1 MAGKGTRHR
10 FELSRLE
17 IAGVLV
23 SATAGLFVVFL
34 LGIYAGR
41 GLAERHLDMEQQIVR
56 MPVAPAADQTP
67 GTEDGLT
74 FYDTLGGDE
83 HAAKGDTRAAAE
95 RPVVVPPP
103 EDAAG
108 VPVQHAK
115 SGENAPI
122 AKSEAAATP
131 KSEHA
136 EKTEALAKAE
146 PPAPKTEPPSKSE
159 PQAKADPSK
168 AEPPAKGEPP
178 ASAAKHEP
186 MQVPP
191 PPTPAFVKN
200 EHAPAPPSTARV
212 AVALA
217 PAAVPTP
224 LPRTAMKGDW
234 SVQVSATRDPR
245 TADEVLRRLKSKGY
259 DAFVLK
265 VRRRGETFYRVR
277 VGHYPTLEDA
287 QQVVSRLRRESGVPE
302 AFVAS
307 D

>member
-41 GLAERHLDMEQQIVR
+41 GLAERHTDGGEKIVR
-56 MPVAPAADQTP
+56 MAVAPAAEQTP
-67 GTEDGLT
+67 GNEDRLT

-83 HAAKGDTRAAAE
+83 RVAKGEARAAVE
-95 RPVVVPPP
+95 RPAAAPPVEEAP
-103 EDAAG
+103 SAPAPHE
-108 VPVQHAK
+108 HAK
-115 SGENAPI
+115 PAESAPI
-122 AKSEAAATP
+122 AKPMEPAAAPT
-131 KSEHA
+131 
-136 EKTEALAKAE
+136 AKEERA
-146 PPAPKTEPPSKSE
+146 
-159 PQAKADPSK
+159 
-168 AEPPAKGEPP
+168 AKGEAIAA
-178 ASAAKHEP
+178 ASKHEP
-186 MQVPP
+186 AMPAAQ
-191 PPTPAFVKN
+191 PTPAAKL
-200 EHAPAPPSTARV
+200 EHAPTPPPATARV

-217 PAAVPTP
+217 PAAMPTP
-224 LPRTAMKGDW
+224 VTRTGAKGDW

-245 TADEVLRRLKSKGY
+245 TADGVLRRLKAKGY

-277 VGHYPTLEDA
+277 VGHYATLEEA
-287 QQVVSRLRRESGVPE
+287 QQVVTRLRREPGVPE

>member
-41 GLAERHLDMEQQIVR
+41 GLAERRGDEGQQIVR
-56 MPVAPAADQTP
+56 MAVPPAAEQTP

-74 FYDTLGGDE
+74 FYDTLGGGPRG
-83 HAAKGDTRAAAE
+83 AKGEAREADRPAIAPAPENLPAAA
-95 RPVVVPPP
+95 PPHEHVKPATDVQVAKPAEP
-103 EDAAG
+103 E
-108 VPVQHAK
+108 PTAK
-115 SGENAPI
+115 AEKVEN
-122 AKSEAAATP
+122 
-131 KSEHA
+131 A
-136 EKTEALAKAE
+136 EKTEKAE
-146 PPAPKTEPPSKSE
+146 VVVKAPEPPPQMAKREPVPAPTPGRAERSPS
-159 PQAKADPSK
+159 
-168 AEPPAKGEPP
+168 
-178 ASAAKHEP
+178 
-186 MQVPP
+186 
-191 PPTPAFVKN
+191 
-200 EHAPAPPSTARV
+200 PPSTARV

-217 PAAVPTP
+217 PATAPTP
-224 LPRTAMKGDW
+224 VTRTGAKGDW

-245 TADEVLRRLKSKGY
+245 TADEVLRRLKGKGY

-277 VGHYPTLEDA
+277 VGHYASLEEA
-287 QQVVSRLRRESGVPE
+287 QVVVSRLRREPGVPE

>member
-41 GLAERHLDMEQQIVR
+41 GLAERHLDLGQQIVR
-56 MPVAPAADQTP
+56 LPVAPAAEQTP
-67 GTEDGLT
+67 GAEDSLT
-74 FYDTLGGDE
+74 FYDTLGGE
-83 HAAKGDTRAAAE
+83 ARVAKADARAGGE
-95 RPVVVPPP
+95 RPVVVPPA
-103 EDAAG
+103 EEAG
-108 VPVQHAK
+108 IAPPVHEHAK
-115 SGENAPI
+115 PVDTAPV
-122 AKSEAAATP
+122 AKPAEPLPTAQSERADKGDAV
-131 KSEHA
+131 
-136 EKTEALAKAE
+136 AKAE
-146 PPAPKTEPPSKSE
+146 PPVVAP
-159 PQAKADPSK
+159 
-168 AEPPAKGEPP
+168 
-178 ASAAKHEP
+178 KHEP
-186 MQVPP
+186 MQPAA
-191 PPTPAFVKN
+191 PPTPALAKA

-217 PAAVPTP
+217 PPAMPTP
-224 LPRTAMKGDW
+224 VPRTGMKGNW

-245 TADEVLRRLKSKGY
+245 TADDVLRRLKAKGY

-277 VGHYPTLEDA
+277 VGHYASLEEA
-287 QQVVSRLRRESGVPE
+287 QQLVSRLRREPGVPE

>member
-17 IAGVLV
+17 IAGVIV

-41 GLAERHLDMEQQIVR
+41 GMVDHRGDGGEQIVR
-56 MPVAPAADQTP
+56 LPVAPAIEQTP

-74 FYDTLGGDE
+74 FYDTLGGE
-83 HAAKGDTRAAAE
+83 GRLAKAEGHGGDKHVLPPAEDAPVAVSAEAKPAPKAAE
-95 RPVVVPPP
+95 VAPALKPVEP
-103 EDAAG
+103 E
-108 VPVQHAK
+108 PV
-115 SGENAPI
+115 
-122 AKSEAAATP
+122 AKSEKPAKPDVAVKP
-131 KSEHA
+131 EVP
-136 EKTEALAKAE
+136 AKAE
-146 PPAPKTEPPSKSE
+146 PPVKVAKEEAVHQAP
-159 PQAKADPSK
+159 
-168 AEPPAKGEPP
+168 PPAP
-178 ASAAKHEP
+178 APSPAAKP
-186 MQVPP
+186 V
-191 PPTPAFVKN
+191 
-200 EHAPAPPSTARV
+200 PPSTARV

-224 LPRTAMKGDW
+224 ALRTGAKGDW

-245 TADEVLRRLKSKGY
+245 TADTVLKRLRTKGY

-277 VGHYPTLEDA
+277 VGHYGTLEEA
-287 QQVVSRLRRESGVPE
+287 QQVVSRLRREPGVPE

>member
-17 IAGVLV
+17 IAGVMI

-41 GLAERHLDMEQQIVR
+41 GMADRRADGGEQIVR
-56 MPVAPAADQTP
+56 LPVAPAVEQTP

-74 FYDTLGGDE
+74 FYDTLGQADRVAKADGHGGAE
-83 HAAKGDTRAAAE
+83 HH
-95 RPVVVPPP
+95 VVVPPAD
-103 EDAAG
+103 E
-108 VPVQHAK
+108 
-115 SGENAPI
+115 API
-122 AKSEAAATP
+122 AGLPRGRGADAAAKP
-131 KSEHA
+131 VESEPVAKSA
-136 EKTEALAKAE
+136 EPAAKPDAPVKMEPAAKLAKEE
-146 PPAPKTEPPSKSE
+146 PVHQAPVPAPS
-159 PQAKADPSK
+159 
-168 AEPPAKGEPP
+168 PA
-178 ASAAKHEP
+178 AAAKVER
-186 MQVPP
+186 
-191 PPTPAFVKN
+191 
-200 EHAPAPPSTARV
+200 APSPPSTARV

-217 PAAVPTP
+217 PAAAPTP
-224 LPRTAMKGDW
+224 RPPSKGDW

-245 TADEVLRRLKSKGY
+245 TADGVLRRLRGKGY

-277 VGHYPTLEDA
+277 VGHYGSLEEA
-287 QQVVSRLRRESGVPE
+287 QQVVSRLRREPGVPE

>member
-17 IAGVLV
+17 IAGVIV

-41 GLAERHLDMEQQIVR
+41 GMVDRRGDGGEQIVR
-56 MPVAPAADQTP
+56 LPVAPAIEQTP

-74 FYDTLGGDE
+74 FYDTLGGD
-83 HAAKGDTRAAAE
+83 GR
-95 RPVVVPPP
+95 
-103 EDAAG
+103 
-108 VPVQHAK
+108 
-115 SGENAPI
+115 
-122 AKSEAAATP
+122 
-131 KSEHA
+131 
-136 EKTEALAKAE
+136 LAKAE
-146 PPAPKTEPPSKSE
+146 GHGGDRHALPPAEDAPAVGPAEAKPAPKAVEAAPAPKPVEPEPVAKSEKPAKPDVAAKPEVPVKADAPVKIAKEEAVHQGPPPAPVPS
-159 PQAKADPSK
+159 P
-168 AEPPAKGEPP
+168 
-178 ASAAKHEP
+178 AAKP
-186 MQVPP
+186 V
-191 PPTPAFVKN
+191 
-200 EHAPAPPSTARV
+200 PPSTARV

-217 PAAVPTP
+217 PAVVPTP
-224 LPRTAMKGDW
+224 VARTGAKGDW

-245 TADEVLRRLKSKGY
+245 TADTVLKRLRTKGY

-277 VGHYPTLEDA
+277 VGHYGTLEEA
-287 QQVVSRLRRESGVPE
+287 QQVVSRLRREPGVPE

>member
-41 GLAERHLDMEQQIVR
+41 GLAERRGDEGQQIVR
-56 MPVAPAADQTP
+56 MAIAPAAEQTP
-67 GTEDGLT
+67 GAEDGLT
-74 FYDTLGGDE
+74 FYDTLGGGRG
-83 HAAKGDTRAAAE
+83 AKGEGHGAE
-95 RPVVVPPP
+95 RPAVAPALEDVP
-103 EDAAG
+103 A
-108 VPVQHAK
+108 
-115 SGENAPI
+115 
-122 AKSEAAATP
+122 
-131 KSEHA
+131 
-136 EKTEALAKAE
+136 
-146 PPAPKTEPPSKSE
+146 
-159 PQAKADPSK
+159 
-168 AEPPAKGEPP
+168 
-178 ASAAKHEP
+178 
-186 MQVPP
+186 PP
-191 PPTPAFVKN
+191 PPH
-200 EHAPAPPSTARV
+200 EHAKPAESVPVAEPEPEPTVKGEKAEKAEKAEKSEKAEVAAKAPEPPPQIAKREPAPASTPGRAARSPTPPSTARV

-217 PAAVPTP
+217 PATAPTP
-224 LPRTAMKGDW
+224 VTRTGAKGDW

-245 TADEVLRRLKSKGY
+245 TADGVLRRLKGKGY

-277 VGHYPTLEDA
+277 VGHYASLEEA
-287 QQVVSRLRRESGVPE
+287 QQVVSRLRREPGVPE

>member
-41 GLAERHLDMEQQIVR
+41 GLAERHLDVEQQIVR
-56 MPVAPAADQTP
+56 MPVVPAVEQTP

-83 HAAKGDTRAAAE
+83 HVAKAE
-95 RPVVVPPP
+95 ARRESDRPVVVPP
-103 EDAAG
+103 EDTAI
-108 VPVQHAK
+108 VPSVPHAK
-115 SGENAPI
+115 SAENPTI
-122 AKSEAAATP
+122 AKPEAAPMP
-131 KSEHA
+131 KSEHI
-136 EKTEALAKAE
+136 EKADAIAKAE
-146 PPAPKTEPPSKSE
+146 PPAKVEPP
-159 PQAKADPSK
+159 AK
-168 AEPPAKGEPP
+168 AEPPAVP
-178 ASAAKHEP
+178 AKHEP

-224 LPRTAMKGDW
+224 LPRTGMKGAW

-245 TADEVLRRLKSKGY
+245 TADEVLRRLKGKGY

-287 QQVVSRLRRESGVPE
+287 QQVVSRLRREPGVPE

>member
-17 IAGVLV
+17 IAGVIV

-34 LGIYAGR
+34 LGLYAGR
-41 GLAERHLDMEQQIVR
+41 GMVDRRGDGGEQIVR
-56 MPVAPAADQTP
+56 LPVAPAIEQTP

-74 FYDTLGGDE
+74 FYDTLGTDG
-83 HAAKGDTRAAAE
+83 R
-95 RPVVVPPP
+95 
-103 EDAAG
+103 
-108 VPVQHAK
+108 
-115 SGENAPI
+115 
-122 AKSEAAATP
+122 
-131 KSEHA
+131 
-136 EKTEALAKAE
+136 LAKADGGANERHAAPPVDDVPEAVPAETKPVIKAAE
-146 PPAPKTEPPSKSE
+146 PAPAPKLVEPEVVAKTEKPAKPEPPVKVVKE
-159 PQAKADPSK
+159 EAAR
-168 AEPPAKGEPP
+168 P
-178 ASAAKHEP
+178 ASAPSPAAKP
-186 MQVPP
+186 VS
-191 PPTPAFVKN
+191 
-200 EHAPAPPSTARV
+200 PSTARV

-224 LPRTAMKGDW
+224 ALRTGAKGDW

-245 TADEVLRRLKSKGY
+245 TADTVLKRLRTKGY

-277 VGHYPTLEDA
+277 VGHYGTLEEA
-287 QQVVSRLRRESGVPE
+287 QQVVSRLRREPGVPE

>member
-34 LGIYAGR
+34 LGMYAGR
-41 GLAERHLDMEQQIVR
+41 GLAERPTESGQQVVR
-56 MPVAPAADQTP
+56 MAVAPAVEQTP

-74 FYDTLGGDE
+74 FYDTLEHGGR
-83 HAAKGDTRAAAE
+83 AARDGRANPDRAAAPLE
-95 RPVVVPPP
+95 
-103 EDAAG
+103 EAA
-108 VPVQHAK
+108 PAAEHAK
-115 SGENAPI
+115 PAEGLPPKVVAESAPKAPEQAGNAPEHAPKAPEVVRNATEPAPSPHKI
-122 AKSEAAATP
+122 EAAT
-131 KSEHA
+131 
-136 EKTEALAKAE
+136 KTELAAAARKEAATQPTPAAVAKAE
-146 PPAPKTEPPSKSE
+146 HVPVPPA
-159 PQAKADPSK
+159 
-168 AEPPAKGEPP
+168 
-178 ASAAKHEP
+178 
-186 MQVPP
+186 
-191 PPTPAFVKN
+191 
-200 EHAPAPPSTARV
+200 TARV

-217 PAAVPTP
+217 PAVAPTP
-224 LPRTAMKGDW
+224 ATRTGAKGDW

-245 TADEVLRRLKSKGY
+245 TADDVLRRLKGKGY

-277 VGHYPTLEDA
+277 VGHYASLEEA
-287 QQVVSRLRRESGVPE
+287 QQVVKRLRREPGVPE

>member
-17 IAGVLV
+17 IAGVIV

-41 GLAERHLDMEQQIVR
+41 GMVDRRSDGGEQIVR
-56 MPVAPAADQTP
+56 LPVVPAGDQTP

-74 FYDTLGGDE
+74 FYDTLGTDE
-83 HAAKGDTRAAAE
+83 RVAKAGQKNAERHAPPSDDAPVAAPAEAKPAAKVVDNAAE
-95 RPVVVPPP
+95 KVAEPAPKPAEP
-103 EDAAG
+103 EL
-108 VPVQHAK
+108 
-115 SGENAPI
+115 
-122 AKSEAAATP
+122 AT
-131 KSEHA
+131 KVD
-136 EKTEALAKAE
+136 KTEKSKPE
-146 PPAPKTEPPSKSE
+146 PPAR
-159 PQAKADPSK
+159 
-168 AEPPAKGEPP
+168 AEPVKVAKEESAHPAVAPSP
-178 ASAAKHEP
+178 AAKP
-186 MQVPP
+186 V
-191 PPTPAFVKN
+191 
-200 EHAPAPPSTARV
+200 PPSTARV

-217 PAAVPTP
+217 PAVMPTP
-224 LPRTAMKGDW
+224 VARTGAKGDW

-245 TADEVLRRLKSKGY
+245 TADSVLKRLRGKGY

-277 VGHYPTLEDA
+277 VGHYGTLEEA
-287 QQVVSRLRRESGVPE
+287 QQVVSRLRREPGVPE